1 MIPNHNN
8 MLFGRQTDF
17 SKAETYFLQRRRDVI
32 DTPIKKTEEKKTRPA
47 WKESKMD
54 GGRQKD

>member
-1 MIPNHNN
+1 MLNYNN
-8 MLFGRQTDF
+8 MLSRHRTDF
-17 SKAETYFLQRRRDVI
+17 SKAEAYFLQRRRDVI